1 MWALFQ
7 KEVASFFN
15 SLTGYIVIIV
25 FLVIN
30 GLFIW
35 VFPGNT
41 NLLDSGFAN
50 LKPLFDIAPW
60 VFLFLVPAITMR
72 SFSDEIKSGTLDLL
86 LTRPLSN
93 LQIVLGKYFA
103 CLMLIVL
110 SLLPTLVYYISVII
124 LGTPVGNIDNGAF
137 WGSFIGLFLL
147 GGIYASIGILTSS
160 LSENTIIAFI
170 LSVFI
175 SFIMYSGFD
184 YVAWLFPVS
193 NIGNTIMNLGI
204 DAHYQSISRGVIDS
218 SDILYYLS
226 VISVFIVLTR
236 MRLSTLRN

>member
-25 FLVIN
+25 FLAIN

-41 NLLDSGFAN
+41 NVLDSGFAS

-103 CLMLIVL
+103 CLMLIIL
-110 SLLPTLVYYISVII
+110 SLIPTLIYYISII
-124 LGTPVGNIDNGAF
+124 SLGAPAGNIDHGAF

-147 GGIYASIGILTSS
+147 GGIYASIGVLTSA

-170 LSVFI
+170 LAVFI
-175 SFIMYSGFD
+175 SFLMYSGFD
-184 YVAWLFPVS
+184 YIAWLFPVS
-193 NIGNTIMNLGI
+193 NIGSTIMNLGI

-226 VISVFIVLTR
+226 TISIFIVITR
-236 MRLSTLRN
+236 MRLATLRN

>member
-226 VISVFIVLTR
+226 VISVFIVITR